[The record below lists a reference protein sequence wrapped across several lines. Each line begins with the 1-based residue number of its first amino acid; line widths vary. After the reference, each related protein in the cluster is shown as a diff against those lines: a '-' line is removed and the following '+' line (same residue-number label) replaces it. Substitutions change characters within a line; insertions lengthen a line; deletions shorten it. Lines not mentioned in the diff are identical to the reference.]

1 MKRAIR
7 SFVKSNAEALPV
19 LLGLEIALWQAS
31 IVPRACA
38 RERLFS
44 GNAGLLLFMSSAAI
58 FVLGFVMASIA
69 ADRRKR

>member
-19 LLGLEIALWQAS
+19 LLGLGIALWQAS
-31 IVPRACA
+31 IVARACA
-38 RERLFS
+38 GERLFS
-44 GNAGLLLFMSSAAI
+44 GNAGLLIFMSSAAI
-58 FVLGFVMASIA
+58 FVLGFVIASIA

>member
-19 LLGLEIALWQAS
+19 LLGLGIGLWQAS

-38 RERLFS
+38 GERLFS
-44 GNAGLLLFMSSAAI
+44 GNAGLLIFMSSAAI